1 MAAPATEMLNLVLA
15 FAKPALIEGCAIAT
29 VPASIIDAARMNEN
43 TFFIIKKNI
52 KLFNVIEIRD
62 ESQTLKVIPDFQTVT
77 KISNFKPFLQNIT
90 KIVR

>member
-1 MAAPATEMLNLVLA
+1 MVLPDFTLSVELA
-15 FAKPALIEGCAIAT
+15 NPIPIEGCAIAT

-43 TFFIIKKNI
+43 TFFIIKMNI
-52 KLFNVIEIRD
+52 KLFNFVEIRE